1 MSYLSKWRAMRIG
14 RWCFFLGGTM
24 NYIAYL
30 ETTTTINVVVANNS
44 EIIHKPMDDMPN
56 LCNIFTAMELWVC
69 SFSFFFC
76 VNAHFVFFY
85 VLLLLLKHY
94 LVFTDFGY
102 FFKVSSLRF
111 VFVWFNCYLNYFSGN
126 AFSLG
131 TFCYTLFS
139 LVLLSGFS
147 KFKSYGFAW
156 YCINWCG
163 TPVSQSLI
171 VVLVELLDDSIAFE
185 TNK

>member
-1 MSYLSKWRAMRIG
+1 MASNGNWKMML
-14 RWCFFLGGTM
+14 FLGGTM

-30 ETTTTINVVVANNS
+30 ETATTINVVVANNS

-56 LCNIFTAMELWVC
+56 LCNIFTAMELWFC
-69 SFSFFFC
+69 SFSFFC
-76 VNAHFVFFY
+76 VNAHFVFFC

-131 TFCYTLFS
+131 TFCYTLFHLFFFQAFLNS
-139 LVLLSGFS
+139 
-147 KFKSYGFAW
+147 
-156 YCINWCG
+156 NR
-163 TPVSQSLI
+163 TD
-171 VVLVELLDDSIAFE
+171 LLDIA
-185 TNK
+185 

>member
-1 MSYLSKWRAMRIG
+1 ML
-14 RWCFFLGGTM
+14 FFGGGQW
-24 NYIAYL
+24 
-30 ETTTTINVVVANNS
+30 TTTLTWRPPPPSMSLWQTIVKSSINQWMICQIFATFSPQWNCGFVV
-44 EIIHKPMDDMPN
+44 
-56 LCNIFTAMELWVC
+56 FR
-69 SFSFFFC
+69 FFC

-85 VLLLLLKHY
+85 VLLSLLKHY

-139 LVLLSGFS
+139 LVLLPGFS

-171 VVLVELLDDSIAFE
+171 VVLVELLDDTIAFE

>member
-1 MSYLSKWRAMRIG
+1 
-14 RWCFFLGGTM
+14 M

-56 LCNIFTAMELWVC
+56 LCNIFTAMELWDC
-69 SFSFFFC
+69 SFSFFC
-76 VNAHFVFFY
+76 VNTHFVFFY

-102 FFKVSSLRF
+102 FFQGFFVAFRF
-111 VFVWFNCYLNYFSGN
+111 CLIQLLSQLF
-126 AFSLG
+126 LG
-131 TFCYTLFS
+131 KCLFTWNILLHTFS

-147 KFKSYGFAW
+147 KFESYGFAW